1 MVFNGY
7 LQLCILIQGIK
18 NLADDLGKLGHE
30 VIVSRCEPQV
40 LSVLQSMESKV
51 IFIWDEME
59 LDSSS
64 SLKSDEKTND
74 SISKDA
80 LPSPGIQQQTD
91 IALTRIEI
99 PEITVKIQID

>member
-1 MVFNGY
+1 M
-7 LQLCILIQGIK
+7 
-18 NLADDLGKLGHE
+18 ADDLDKLGHE

-64 SLKSDEKTND
+64 SVKSGEQTNN
-74 SISKDA
+74 SITKDA
-80 LPSPGIQQQTD
+80 F
-91 IALTRIEI
+91 TRIEV
-99 PEITVKIQID
+99 PEIPVKIQID

>member
-1 MVFNGY
+1 MAY
-7 LQLCILIQGIK
+7 
-18 NLADDLGKLGHE
+18 DLDKLGHE

-64 SLKSDEKTND
+64 SSVKSDEQTNE
-74 SISKDA
+74 SKITKDA
-80 LPSPGIQQQTD
+80 L
-91 IALTRIEI
+91 